1 MYVGIL
7 ALPFV
12 GFWLLMYLGRDELG
26 LKGILIS
33 VVIWGAILLGV
44 LFFEVSP
51 YLFVSAQAILDVIL
65 LIVIF
70 GGDIK

>member
-1 MYVGIL
+1 MYIGIL
-7 ALPFV
+7 VIPIV

-33 VVIWGAILLGV
+33 VLIWVAILLGFW
-44 LFFEVSP
+44 LLDFSP
-51 YLFVSAQAILDVIL
+51 YLSVSAQAVLDVIL